1 MEREG
6 ISPHRRTVLSI
17 ITVLYPFFCHFQ
29 ALKNAFGICGEHFR
43 FGMVGLHPCGDL
55 TPILMHLFVQ
65 CPDAKFINIVG
76 CCYMKITTG
85 M

>member
-1 MEREG
+1 
-6 ISPHRRTVLSI
+6 VLKVDI
-17 ITVLYPFFCHFQ
+17 ILYSLCFCSQ
-29 ALKNAFGICGEHFR
+29 ALKIAFDIPGESFS

-65 CPDAKFINIVG
+65 CPNVKFINIVG
-76 CCYMKITTG
+76 CCYMKLTTG